1 MMMRQCQHGTAPLL
15 HFPILKKIIYS
26 TVMIHGKND
35 FHTHAVQSE
44 IGKKSIIIK
53 LWNNLP
59 DDLKATTSLLSFKHR
74 LKSYLL
80 HTLEQ

>member
-1 MMMRQCQHGTAPLL
+1 M
-15 HFPILKKIIYS
+15 Y
-26 TVMIHGKND
+26 
-35 FHTHAVQSE
+35 AVQSG
-44 IGKKSIIIK
+44 IGKKTIRYKGSK

-59 DDLKATTSLLSFKHR
+59 DDLKKTTSLLYFKHR